1 MTDMGKVW
9 NNYGSTILLLGGVI
23 IGGIAG
29 AIAGPSASVVKP
41 IGDIFL
47 NLIFVLVVPLVFFSI
62 AQSMCSLRKGH
73 LIGKV
78 LGTAFG
84 VFVVMSLI
92 AGTLTYLSL
101 LLWNPFDG
109 IEAAG
114 GTAEVAGFA
123 SEGIGEA
130 LVNTFTVSDFPM
142 LLSKSNL
149 LPLIVFAAILGLS
162 VAALGEKASML
173 SKFLEEGTALIM
185 KMMEMVMVLAPIG
198 LGCYFA
204 DMIGNLGSS
213 IVGSYMEVLALYLVI
228 SLFVYFVMH
237 SLYVVVSGGS
247 LKSYWKNI
255 LDPSLTAI
263 ATCSSAACM
272 PINISYA
279 KKMGTDE
286 SIADS
291 VIPLGI
297 NLHKDGSVIAE
308 VLKIVFAL
316 VFYSQFNPTLGS
328 AVQIVLMALLVSA
341 VVGAVP
347 IGGMTA
353 EILICSILGIDPS
366 FAATLMVIGTIVDI
380 PATLVNSTAN
390 VVGAYAVSS
399 LLGGKPENK

>member
-1 MTDMGKVW
+1 MVGFWK
-9 NNYGSTILLLGGVI
+9 NYRSTLLLLGGVV

-29 AIAGPSASVVKP
+29 AIAGEGASVVKP
-41 IGDIFL
+41 VGDIFL

-62 AQSMCSLRKGH
+62 AQAMCSLKKSN
-73 LIGKV
+73 LVGKV

-84 VFVVMSLI
+84 VFVVMSLF
-92 AGTLTYLSL
+92 AGILSYVSL
-101 LLWNPFDG
+101 LVWNPFSG

-114 GTAEVAGFA
+114 SGLAAQVEDTSLGD
-123 SEGIGEA
+123 A
-130 LVNTFTVSDFPM
+130 LVGTFTVSDFPL

-149 LPLIVFAAILGLS
+149 LPLIIFASILGLA
-162 VAALGEKASML
+162 VASLEEKATVL
-173 SKFLEEGTALIM
+173 SRLLQEGTSLIM
-185 KMMEMVMVLAPIG
+185 KMMEIVMKAAPIG

-204 DMIGNLGSS
+204 DMIGSLGSAV
-213 IVGSYMEVLALYLVI
+213 VGSYLQVFVLYLVV

-237 SLYVVVSGGS
+237 SLYVVVTGGS
-247 LKSYWKNI
+247 LRSYWKNI

-279 KKMGTDE
+279 KKMGVDE
-286 SIADS
+286 SIAES

-316 VFYSQFNPTLGS
+316 VFYSQFNPTFGS
-328 AVQIVLMALLVSA
+328 SVEIILLAILVSA

-353 EILICSILGIDPS
+353 EILICSVLGIDPS

-399 LLGGKPENK
+399 LVGKKGEGAFSK

>member
-1 MTDMGKVW
+1 MVGFWK
-9 NNYGSTILLLGGVI
+9 NYRSTLLLLGGVV

-29 AIAGPSASVVKP
+29 AIAGEGASVVKP
-41 IGDIFL
+41 VGDIFL

-62 AQSMCSLRKGH
+62 AQAMCSLKKSN
-73 LIGKV
+73 LVGKV

-84 VFVVMSLI
+84 VFIVMSLF
-92 AGTLTYLSL
+92 AGILSYVSL
-101 LLWNPFDG
+101 LVWNPFSG

-114 GTAEVAGFA
+114 SSLAAQVEDTSLGD
-123 SEGIGEA
+123 A
-130 LVNTFTVSDFPM
+130 LVGTFTVSDFPL

-149 LPLIVFAAILGLS
+149 LPLIIFASILGLA
-162 VAALGEKASML
+162 VASLEEKATVL
-173 SKFLEEGTALIM
+173 SRLLQEGTSLIM
-185 KMMEMVMVLAPIG
+185 KMMEIVMKAAPIG

-204 DMIGNLGSS
+204 DMIGSLGSAV
-213 IVGSYMEVLALYLVI
+213 VGSYLQVFVLYLVV

-237 SLYVVVSGGS
+237 SLYVVVTGGS
-247 LKSYWKNI
+247 LRSYWKNI
-255 LDPSLTAI
+255 LDPSLPAI

-279 KKMGTDE
+279 KKMGVDE
-286 SIADS
+286 SIAES

-316 VFYSQFNPTLGS
+316 VFYSQFNPTFGS
-328 AVQIVLMALLVSA
+328 SVEIILLAILVSA

-353 EILICSILGIDPS
+353 EILICSVLGIDPS

-399 LLGGKPENK
+399 LVGKKGEGAFSK

>member
-1 MTDMGKVW
+1 MGFWK
-9 NNYGSTILLLGGVI
+9 NYRSTLLLLGGVV

-29 AIAGPSASVVKP
+29 AIAGKGASVVKP
-41 IGDIFL
+41 VGDIFL

-62 AQSMCSLRKGH
+62 AQAMCSLKKSN
-73 LIGKV
+73 LVGKV

-84 VFVVMSLI
+84 VFVVMSLF
-92 AGTLTYLSL
+92 AGILSYVSL
-101 LLWNPFDG
+101 LVWNPFSG

-114 GTAEVAGFA
+114 SGLAAQVEDTSLGDAIVG
-123 SEGIGEA
+123 
-130 LVNTFTVSDFPM
+130 TFTVSDFPL

-149 LPLIVFAAILGLS
+149 LPLIIFASILGLA
-162 VAALGEKASML
+162 VASLEEKATVL
-173 SKFLEEGTALIM
+173 SRLLQEGTSLIM
-185 KMMEMVMVLAPIG
+185 KMMEIVMMAAPIG

-204 DMIGNLGSS
+204 DMIGSLGSAV
-213 IVGSYMEVLALYLVI
+213 VGSYLQVFVLYLVV

-237 SLYVVVSGGS
+237 SLYVVVTGGS
-247 LKSYWKNI
+247 LRSYWKNI

-279 KKMGTDE
+279 KKMGVDE
-286 SIADS
+286 SIAES

-316 VFYSQFNPTLGS
+316 VFYSQFNPTFGS
-328 AVQIVLMALLVSA
+328 SVEIILLAILVSA

-353 EILICSILGIDPS
+353 EILICSVLGIDPS

-399 LLGGKPENK
+399 LVGKKGEESFSK

>member
-1 MTDMGKVW
+1 MVGFWK
-9 NNYGSTILLLGGVI
+9 NYRSTLLLLGGVV

-29 AIAGPSASVVKP
+29 AIAGEGASVVKP
-41 IGDIFL
+41 VGDIFL

-62 AQSMCSLRKGH
+62 AQAMCSLKKSN
-73 LIGKV
+73 LVGKV

-84 VFVVMSLI
+84 VFIVMSLF
-92 AGTLTYLSL
+92 AGILSYVSL
-101 LLWNPFDG
+101 LVWNPFSG

-114 GTAEVAGFA
+114 SGLTAQVEDTSLGD
-123 SEGIGEA
+123 A
-130 LVNTFTVSDFPM
+130 LVGTFTVSDFPL

-149 LPLIVFAAILGLS
+149 LPLIIFASILGLA
-162 VAALGEKASML
+162 VASLEEKATVL
-173 SKFLEEGTALIM
+173 SRLLQEGTSLIM
-185 KMMEMVMVLAPIG
+185 KMMEIVMKAAPIG

-204 DMIGNLGSS
+204 DMIGSLGSAV
-213 IVGSYMEVLALYLVI
+213 VGSYLQVFVLYLVV

-237 SLYVVVSGGS
+237 SLYVVVTGGS
-247 LKSYWKNI
+247 LRSYWKNI

-279 KKMGTDE
+279 KKMGVDE
-286 SIADS
+286 SIAES

-316 VFYSQFNPTLGS
+316 VFYSQFNPTFGS
-328 AVQIVLMALLVSA
+328 SVEIILLAILVSA

-353 EILICSILGIDPS
+353 EILICSVLGIDPS

-399 LLGGKPENK
+399 LVGKKGEESFSK

>member
-1 MTDMGKVW
+1 MVGFWK
-9 NNYGSTILLLGGVI
+9 NYRSTLLLLGGVV

-29 AIAGPSASVVKP
+29 AIAGEGASVVKP
-41 IGDIFL
+41 VGDIFL

-62 AQSMCSLRKGH
+62 AQAMCSLKKSD
-73 LIGKV
+73 LVGKV

-84 VFVVMSLI
+84 VFVVMSLF
-92 AGTLTYLSL
+92 AGILSYVSL
-101 LLWNPFDG
+101 LVWNPFSG

-114 GTAEVAGFA
+114 SGLAAQVEDTSLGD
-123 SEGIGEA
+123 A
-130 LVNTFTVSDFPM
+130 LVGTFTVSDFPL

-149 LPLIVFAAILGLS
+149 LPLIIFASILGLA
-162 VAALGEKASML
+162 VASLEEKATVL
-173 SKFLEEGTALIM
+173 SRLLQEGTSLIM
-185 KMMEMVMVLAPIG
+185 KMMEIVMMAAPIG

-204 DMIGNLGSS
+204 DMIGSLGSAV
-213 IVGSYMEVLALYLVI
+213 VGSYLQVFVLYLVV

-237 SLYVVVSGGS
+237 SLYVVVTGGS
-247 LKSYWKNI
+247 LRSYWKNI

-279 KKMGTDE
+279 KKMGVDE
-286 SIADS
+286 SIAES

-316 VFYSQFNPTLGS
+316 VFYSQFNPTFGS
-328 AVQIVLMALLVSA
+328 SVEIILLAILVSA

-353 EILICSILGIDPS
+353 EILICSVLGIDPS

-399 LLGGKPENK
+399 LVGKKGEESFSK